1 VSETASASGRTRY
14 QNSHKIKPIK
24 HTTSLE
30 IEIPESNRRRTETK
44 VVKNNSPIVSFVSFE
59 NKEET
64 DAEVKERK
72 RHKSGASTSLS
83 EKYSLNTSASSEPYP
98 QLEDQ
103 NTELTVTDFTK
114 YH

>member
-1 VSETASASGRTRY
+1 M
-14 QNSHKIKPIK
+14 
-24 HTTSLE
+24 
-30 IEIPESNRRRTETK
+30 
-44 VVKNNSPIVSFVSFE
+44 
-59 NKEET
+59 
-64 DAEVKERK
+64 KERK

-98 QLEDQ
+98 QLVDQ